1 MKTPANFHAMKIR
14 FNCEGSALPCQ
25 EQASGDLLFDGFDH
39 VLYPT
44 IPLIAKHALRPLSHR
59 PNQHANLSLLAT
71 VALQTA
77 PAYSPFLQNACMH
90 HPCSECVLIMCTSH
104 CFVI

>member
-44 IPLIAKHALRPLSHR
+44 IPLIAKHSLRPCVGR
-59 PNQHANLSLLAT
+59 PNQHSLSAT
-71 VALQTA
+71 VALQTP
-77 PAYSPFLQNACMH
+77 PAYSPFLQKAYMH
-90 HPCSECVLIMCTSH
+90 DPCCACVLFGCTIS
-104 CFVI
+104 CFVT